1 MFDLEAYI
9 AAEHAEYDRRLKI
22 HEEVEN
28 TLSRLEKEREAIE
41 GRLSQSEDEKE
52 RLTQIKRDIKD
63 ISTAKD
69 FNSYQLMNLSELTA
83 YFQFLF

>member
-22 HEEVEN
+22 HEEIEN
-28 TLSRLEKEREAIE
+28 TLSQLEKEREAIE

-52 RLTQIKRDIKD
+52 RLTQLT
-63 ISTAKD
+63 SSNPAK
-69 FNSYQLMNLSELTA
+69 A
-83 YFQFLF
+83 GGFLRSKQS